1 MKSFMKFNFFP
12 LLFCLILLGSCS
24 DDDSEPAKTD
34 AELIGSGIAWKL
46 SSATANDVSIISLID
61 ACILD
66 NLITFNYDD
75 NSGVVDAGPSKCND
89 SEPQSSSFVWN
100 YNEATKVL
108 SVDKNILDVP
118 GAEGN
123 LLLESVTA
131 NELVVS
137 QNVSFSGFTQK
148 VIVTLVH

>member
-1 MKSFMKFNFFP
+1 MKFNFFP
-12 LLFCLILLGSCS
+12 VLICLILLGSCS
-24 DDDSEPAKTD
+24 DDDSEPAKSD
-34 AELIGSGIAWKL
+34 AELIGSGVAWKL
-46 SSATANDVSIISLID
+46 SSATANDISIISLVD
-61 ACILD
+61 ECILD

-75 NSGVVDAGPSKCND
+75 KTGLVDIGASKCSD
-89 SEPQSSSFVWN
+89 SEPQTESFVWD
-100 YNEATKVL
+100 YNEASKALT
-108 SVDKNILDVP
+108 VDKTILDVP

-123 LLLESVTA
+123 LLLESVTS